1 MSRDG
6 RKEPLNVVVAVKKAF
21 ETLATVFTLRAFIP
35 LVAQRQEDNP
45 EHLLVRPLRAEFAG
59 I

>member
-6 RKEPLNVVVAVKKAF
+6 RKEPLNVVVAVRKAS

-35 LVAQRQEDNP
+35 RVAQRQEDNP
-45 EHLLVRPLRAEFAG
+45 QHSLVRPRRAEFAG

>member
-6 RKEPLNVVVAVKKAF
+6 RKEPLIVAVAVRKAS
-21 ETLATVFTLRAFIP
+21 ETLATVFTLKAFI
-35 LVAQRQEDNP
+35 LQVAQRREDNP
-45 EHLLVRPLRAEFAG
+45 EHLLVCPWRAEFVG